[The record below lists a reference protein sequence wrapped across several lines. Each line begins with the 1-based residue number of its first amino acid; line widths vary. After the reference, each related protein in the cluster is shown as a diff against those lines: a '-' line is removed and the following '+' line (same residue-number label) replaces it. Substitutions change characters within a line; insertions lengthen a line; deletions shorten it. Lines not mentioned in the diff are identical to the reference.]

1 MHTRARGF
9 AARALRFLEERM
21 TEQNAAT
28 AAAGDTFAF
37 SPTVLVRL
45 DGDAVEVVTA
55 GGGADEALIVFRGF
69 GDARAF
75 QAGNPRYSGAEG
87 FLAIGMEREAVAAV
101 LGKHGLGWVHM
112 PEAWTGEKGAGVDS
126 FTAANFLGLLEAS
139 ETPA

>member
-1 MHTRARGF
+1 
-9 AARALRFLEERM
+9 M

-28 AAAGDTFAF
+28 AVAGEAFAF

-45 DGDAVEVVTA
+45 GADSLEVVTA
-55 GGGADEALIVFRGF
+55 GGGADKALIVFRGF
-69 GDARAF
+69 ADAAAF
-75 QAGNPRYSGAEG
+75 QAGNPRYSEAEG
-87 FLAIGMEREAVAAV
+87 FLAVGVGREAVAAV
-101 LGKHGLGWVHM
+101 LDKHGFPLVHM